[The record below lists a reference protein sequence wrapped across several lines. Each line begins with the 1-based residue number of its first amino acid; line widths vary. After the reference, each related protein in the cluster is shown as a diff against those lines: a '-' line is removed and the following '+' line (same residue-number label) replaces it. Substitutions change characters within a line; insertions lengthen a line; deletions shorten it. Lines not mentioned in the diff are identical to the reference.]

1 MQKDYAYFSSGLQL
15 LQDLINSSR
24 AITEIEQ
31 AERDRNFQNTVGIIG
46 AGLAV
51 GSIVASIEIPTQKNE
66 NFLNSPL
73 DFAFSTLHIP
83 CAWLPFAIKIT
94 FSLSAAIAA
103 GVFTYILI
111 WLGQPRLKK

>member
-1 MQKDYAYFSSGLQL
+1 MQKDYGYFSSGLQL
-15 LQDLINSSR
+15 LQYLINSSR

-31 AERDRNFQNTVGIIG
+31 AERDRNFQNTVGFIG

-51 GSIVASIEIPTQKNE
+51 GSIVASIEIPTEQNDK
-66 NFLNSPL
+66 FLNPPL

-83 CAWLPFAIKIT
+83 GAWLPFAIKIT

-111 WLGQPRLKK
+111 WIGQPRLKK